1 MIGFERRPTPQE
13 KNIDDI
19 TKNVEECITRLDNM
33 NIFLSEALPTIYNT
47 LKGLEEKLEGK
58 KNVRKKK

>member
-1 MIGFERRPTPQE
+1 MIGFERRPTTME

-19 TKNVEECITRLDNM
+19 ITRLDNM

-47 LKGLEEKLEGK
+47 LKELEGKLEGK